1 MSNNNC
7 EVNAR
12 EIQRLDERVTALEEH
27 REQDKKQLFE
37 LDKSLGIFI
46 EEMKHISNDLKNVV
60 TNFKEAVSRQSAN
73 QEKELGHLKE
83 QVVAQGKQ
91 IEKLDAKLEKE
102 TVEKDASRWR
112 NVVSY
117 IITAVVGAVVTFI
130 LIQLGIK

>member
-1 MSNNNC
+1 MNNNNC

-60 TNFKEAVSRQSAN
+60 TNFKEAVSRSSEA
-73 QEKELGHLKE
+73 QERELGHLKE
-83 QVVAQGKQ
+83 QVVEQGKK

-102 TVEKDASRWR
+102 TVEKDANKWR
-112 NVVSY
+112 DVTKY
-117 IITAVVGAVVTFI
+117 IITSVIG
-130 LIQLGIK
+130 LIIGLVAMYLGLK

>member
-102 TVEKDASRWR
+102 TVEKDANKYRDI
-112 NVVSY
+112 VKY
-117 IITAVVGAVVTFI
+117 VVTSVI
-130 LIQLGIK
+130 GLIIGLVAMYLGLK

>member
-7 EVNAR
+7 DVNAMQIR
-12 EIQRLDERVTALEEH
+12 QLDERVTALEKH
-27 REQDKKQLFE
+27 REQDKEQLFE

>member
-1 MSNNNC
+1 MGNNNC

-46 EEMKHISNDLKNVV
+46 EEMKHISNDLKNVG

-102 TVEKDASRWR
+102 TVEKDANRYR
-112 NVVSY
+112 EITKY
-117 IITAVVGAVVTFI
+117 IVTSVI
-130 LIQLGIK
+130 GLIIGLVAMYLGLK

>member
-60 TNFKEAVSRQSAN
+60 TNFKEAVSRSSEA
-73 QEKELGHLKE
+73 QERELGHLKD
-83 QVVAQGKQ
+83 QVVEQGKK
-91 IEKLDAKLEKE
+91 IEQLDAKLEKE
-102 TVEKDASRWR
+102 TVEKDANKWR
-112 NVVSY
+112 DVTKY
-117 IITAVVGAVVTFI
+117 IITSVIGLI
-130 LIQLGIK
+130 LGLVAMYLGLK

>member
-60 TNFKEAVSRQSAN
+60 TNFKEAVSRSSEA
-73 QEKELGHLKE
+73 QERELGHLKE
-83 QVVAQGKQ
+83 QVVEQGKK

-102 TVEKDASRWR
+102 TVEKDANKWR
-112 NVVSY
+112 DVTKY
-117 IITAVVGAVVTFI
+117 IITSVIGLI
-130 LIQLGIK
+130 LGLVAMYLGLK

>member
-60 TNFKEAVSRQSAN
+60 TNFKEAVSRSSEA
-73 QEKELGHLKE
+73 QERELGHLKD
-83 QVVAQGKQ
+83 QVVEQGKK
-91 IEKLDAKLEKE
+91 IEQLDAKLEKE
-102 TVEKDASRWR
+102 TVEKDANKYRDI
-112 NVVSY
+112 VKY
-117 IITAVVGAVVTFI
+117 VVTSVI
-130 LIQLGIK
+130 GLIIGLVAMYLGLK

>member
-1 MSNNNC
+1 MNNNNC
-7 EVNAR
+7 EVNAMQ
-12 EIQRLDERVTALEEH
+12 IKKLDERVTALEKH
-27 REQDKKQLFE
+27 REQDKEQLFE

-46 EEMKHISNDLKNVV
+46 EEMKHISNDLKTVV

-102 TVEKDASRWR
+102 TVEKDANRYR
-112 NVVSY
+112 EITKY
-117 IITAVVGAVVTFI
+117 IITSVIG
-130 LIQLGIK
+130 LIIGLVAMYLGLK

>member
-60 TNFKEAVSRQSAN
+60 TNFKEAVSRSSEA
-73 QEKELGHLKE
+73 QERELGHLKD
-83 QVVAQGKQ
+83 QVVEQGKK
-91 IEKLDAKLEKE
+91 IEQLDAKLEKE
-102 TVEKDASRWR
+102 TVEKDANKYRDI
-112 NVVSY
+112 VKY
-117 IITAVVGAVVTFI
+117 VVTSVIGLI
-130 LIQLGIK
+130 LGLVAMYLGLK

>member
-1 MSNNNC
+1 MNNNNC
-7 EVNAR
+7 EVNAMQ
-12 EIQRLDERVTALEEH
+12 IKKLDERVTALEKH
-27 REQDKKQLFE
+27 REQDKEQLFE

-102 TVEKDASRWR
+102 TVEKDANRYR
-112 NVVSY
+112 EITKY
-117 IITAVVGAVVTFI
+117 IVTSVI
-130 LIQLGIK
+130 GLIIGLVAMYLGLK